1 MQTSIMLAQIIGP
14 IYLIIGL
21 GLFLNQESFKKMYQE
36 FMKSSGLLYL
46 GALMAMIV
54 GALVIQSHNIWRADW
69 TVLITIFGWAAFLKG
84 VALVIIPQP
93 FMDFWKQWKVEKW
106 FNAAMV
112 IYVGLGLAFSYFGY
126 FA

>member
-1 MQTSIMLAQIIGP
+1 MQNATMLAQIIGP

-21 GLFLNQESFKKMYQE
+21 GLLLNKDAFGKMYQE

-54 GALVIQSHNIWRADW
+54 GMLVIQSHNVWSTNW
-69 TVLITIFGWAAFLKG
+69 TVLITLFGWMAFFKG
-84 VALVIIPQP
+84 AALVLTPRQ
-93 FMDFWKQWKVEKW
+93 FMSFWKKWEVENW
-106 FNAAMV
+106 INIAMV
-112 IYVGLGLAFSYFGY
+112 VYVGLGLVLTYFGY